1 MNSLYHHL
9 PKVELHCH
17 LDGSL
22 SLAAIHRLAT
32 MAHIDLPTDDVAL
45 AKLVQAPHD
54 AQTLMD
60 YLRPF
65 DVIRPLLQ
73 TPQALKL
80 AAYDVVQQAAAE
92 NVRYIE
98 IRFAP
103 EFSMDAGLSVA
114 ETIQAVVAGLHQA
127 MADFDIVAACLVCGM
142 RQSDPALNAEIF
154 KASAPVSGLAGFD
167 FAGNEAD
174 YPTHVLTDTVEYA
187 QRLGVPLTLHAGE
200 CHCVQNIRE
209 AIELGVKRIGHAT
222 ALHDHPEAIA
232 EFVQAGALAEL
243 CLTSNLQTKATE
255 SFADYPYPE
264 LMAAHARICIN
275 TDNRTVSQTDLTR
288 EYQLFAEHFG
298 TSIADFLQFNR
309 EACAGSFQTE
319 AEKAHLDQRLQT
331 EYAEF
336 LN

>member
-1 MNSLYHHL
+1 MTSLYHHL

-22 SLAAIHRLAT
+22 SFNAIHRLAA
-32 MAHIDLPTDDVAL
+32 MANIALPTADDAL
-45 AKLVQAPHD
+45 AKLVQAPRN
-54 AQTLMD
+54 AKTLLD

-73 TPQALKL
+73 TADALKL
-80 AAYDVVQQAAAE
+80 AAYDVARQAAQE

-103 EFSMDAGLSVA
+103 EFSMDQGLSA
-114 ETIQAVVAGLHQA
+114 GQTIEAVVAGLHQA
-127 MADFDIVAACLVCGM
+127 MQDFDIIAACLVCGM
-142 RQSDPALNAEIF
+142 RQSNARLNQQIF
-154 KASAPVSGLAGFD
+154 KASASVPGLAGFD

-174 YPTHVLTDTVEYA
+174 YPTSVLTDTIEYA
-187 QRLGVPLTLHAGE
+187 QHLGVPLTLHAGE

-209 AIELGVKRIGHAT
+209 AVSLGVTRIGHAT
-222 ALHDHPEAIA
+222 ALHNHPEAIA

-255 SFADYPYPE
+255 NFADYPYPE
-264 LMAAHARICIN
+264 LMQAHARLCLN
-275 TDNRTVSQTDLTR
+275 TDNRTVSNTDLTR

-298 TSIADFLQFNR
+298 TSVADFLQFNR
-309 EACAGSFQTE
+309 EACAGSFQS
-319 AEKAHLDQRLQT
+319 AAAKAQLDQRLQT
-331 EYAEF
+331 EYAAY
-336 LN
+336 L